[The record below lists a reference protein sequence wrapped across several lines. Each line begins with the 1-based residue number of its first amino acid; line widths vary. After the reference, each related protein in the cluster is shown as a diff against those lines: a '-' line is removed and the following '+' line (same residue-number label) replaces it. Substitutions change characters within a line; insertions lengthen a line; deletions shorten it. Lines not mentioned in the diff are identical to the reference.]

1 MKFND
6 NEKNE
11 IIKSLN
17 KIIKKTYM
25 VKTGDAKID
34 NQYLNMKDVL
44 DYYNRTNNID
54 FQKTTLQNLSE
65 SSFKSLSFESL
76 LSDDRNGDK
85 QKDKDKDHDRNDDKQ
100 KDEGE
105 DINLEKSVNEQID
118 KSIMPS
124 DKIDKEGIMQ
134 ELAEMTE
141 EEKDITSKDV
151 KSIVKAAT
159 IKAIY
164 KATLEKYEDNRKRIM
179 EHADIVRRRDGD
191 FALED
196 RLAAENRMYEVYLQK
211 LGKQYSSI
219 LPSHKAIE
227 NDEKIAAKQKDIK
240 DEHNKEEEA
249 KEKKREEDISRIV
262 LLYNEKSE
270 IEEEMAHMALNPAT
284 FDKEAFQTLQNE
296 LYEKDKEL
304 ASMKSSP
311 DVLIENINRD
321 DRQEELERKEFGV
334 SKETSNT
341 PIAKTSTEN
350 ERKEEENNDIIKEGT
365 EDSLETTSANIEE
378 VKKEYYK
385 CRNQGDYEGA
395 REKLEILRSLSG
407 SKENLEEPIN
417 DLTDDGKKDYHT
429 DNEKDDEMRENLGI
443 DKSNIN
449 DEDRAA
455 ELDAMDAE
463 VEEITENNGV
473 KNKEMYEPNKK
484 EVGHDE
490 PKQHTLGGNKRPW

>member
-11 IIKSLN
+11 IINNLN

-25 VKTGDAKID
+25 VKTKDAKID

-54 FQKTTLQNLSE
+54 FQKTTLQNLSD
-65 SSFKSLSFESL
+65 SSYESL
-76 LSDDRNGDK
+76 LSELN
-85 QKDKDKDHDRNDDKQ
+85 HDRNDDKQ
-100 KDEGE
+100 KDEGKDIVKE
-105 DINLEKSVNEQID
+105 DLEKSVNEQID
-118 KSIMPS
+118 KSKMPS

-134 ELAEMTE
+134 ELEEMTE

-151 KSIVKAAT
+151 ESLVKAAT

-164 KATLEKYEDNRKRIM
+164 KATLEKYEKNRKEIM
-179 EHADIVRRRDGD
+179 KHSDIVRRRDGD

-211 LGKQYSSI
+211 LSKQYSSI

-284 FDKEAFQTLQNE
+284 FDKEAFQKLQNE

-321 DRQEELERKEFGV
+321 DRQEELKHKELGGNNEKTDP
-334 SKETSNT
+334 SIATTSEGNKQEKAGNNNKIKNETSN
-341 PIAKTSTEN
+341 
-350 ERKEEENNDIIKEGT
+350 
-365 EDSLETTSANIEE
+365 SLENTSARIEE
-378 VKKEYYK
+378 VKKEYDR

-395 REKLEILRSLSG
+395 VEQLEILRTLNG
-407 SKENLEEPIN
+407 SKENIEKPIQ
-417 DLTDDGKKDYHT
+417 DLTDDGKKEYHT
-429 DNEKDDEMRENLGI
+429 DNEKDDEMKEILGI
-443 DKSNIN
+443 YKSSIN

-455 ELDAMDAE
+455 EFDAMDNEVAE
-463 VEEITENNGV
+463 IMKNNGV
-473 KNKEMYEPNKK
+473 KNKEMYDNEK
-484 EVGHDE
+484 EVSQDE
-490 PKQHTLGGNKRPW
+490 PKQHTLSGNKKPW

>member
-11 IIKSLN
+11 IINNLN

-54 FQKTTLQNLSE
+54 FQKTTLQNLSD
-65 SSFKSLSFESL
+65 SSYESL
-76 LSDDRNGDK
+76 LSELN
-85 QKDKDKDHDRNDDKQ
+85 HDRNDDKQ
-100 KDEGE
+100 KDEGKDIVKE
-105 DINLEKSVNEQID
+105 DLEKSVNEQID
-118 KSIMPS
+118 KSRMPS

-164 KATLEKYEDNRKRIM
+164 KATLEKYEDNRKEIM

-211 LGKQYSSI
+211 LSKQYSSI

-227 NDEKIAAKQKDIK
+227 NDKKIAAKQKDIK
-240 DEHNKEEEA
+240 DGHNKEEEA

-262 LLYNEKSE
+262 LLYNEKE
-270 IEEEMAHMALNPAT
+270 KIEEEMAHMALNPAT
-284 FDKEAFQTLQNE
+284 FDKEAFQNLQNE

-321 DRQEELERKEFGV
+321 DRQEELE
-334 SKETSNT
+334 SKELGGNNETTDPSIARTS
-341 PIAKTSTEN
+341 KEN
-350 ERKEEENNDIIKEGT
+350 EQKEEENNDRIKT
-365 EDSLETTSANIEE
+365 ETSNSLEVDSYEIERLKE
-378 VKKEYYK
+378 AYLEYKSRGEYKKAEQVIETIESI
-385 CRNQGDYEGA
+385 C
-395 REKLEILRSLSG
+395 G
-407 SKENLEEPIN
+407 SKEILENSIN
-417 DLTDDGKKDYHT
+417 DLNEDGKREYRTNDEK
-429 DNEKDDEMRENLGI
+429 DNEMKKSLGI
-443 DKSNIN
+443 DESNVN
-449 DEDRAA
+449 NEVTGFDV
-455 ELDAMDAE
+455 LDARLRYC
-463 VEEITENNGV
+463 
-473 KNKEMYEPNKK
+473 YEKI
-484 EVGHDE
+484 
-490 PKQHTLGGNKRPW
+490 RS

>member
-11 IIKSLN
+11 IINNLN

-25 VKTGDAKID
+25 VETGNAKID

-54 FQKTTLQNLSE
+54 FQKTTLQNLSD
-65 SSFKSLSFESL
+65 SSYESL
-76 LSDDRNGDK
+76 LSELN
-85 QKDKDKDHDRNDDKQ
+85 HDRNDDKQ
-100 KDEGE
+100 KDEGKDIVKE
-105 DINLEKSVNEQID
+105 DLEKSVNEQID
-118 KSIMPS
+118 KSRMPS

-151 KSIVKAAT
+151 KSIVKSAT

-164 KATLEKYEDNRKRIM
+164 KATLEKYEKNREEIM
-179 EHADIVRRRDGD
+179 KHADIVRRRDGD

-211 LGKQYSSI
+211 LSKQYSSI

-227 NDEKIAAKQKDIK
+227 NDKKIAAKQKDIK

-270 IEEEMAHMALNPAT
+270 IEEEMAWMAANPST
-284 FDKEAFQTLQNE
+284 FDKEKFQNLQNE
-296 LYEKDKEL
+296 IYEKDKEL

-321 DRQEELERKEFGV
+321 DRQEELERKELGGNKETTDTSIART
-334 SKETSNT
+334 SKE
-341 PIAKTSTEN
+341 N
-350 ERKEEENNDIIKEGT
+350 EQKEEENNDIIKNET
-365 EDSLETTSANIEE
+365 SNSLENTSARIEE
-378 VKKEYYK
+378 VKKEYDR

-395 REKLEILRSLSG
+395 VEQLEILRTLNG
-407 SKENLEEPIN
+407 SKENIEKPIQ
-417 DLTDDGKKDYHT
+417 DLTDDGKKEYHT
-429 DNEKDDEMRENLGI
+429 YNEKDDEMKENLGI
-443 DKSNIN
+443 DKSSIN

-463 VEEITENNGV
+463 VAEIMKNNGV
-473 KNKEMYEPNKK
+473 KNNEMYDNEKK
-484 EVGHDE
+484 VSQDE

>member
-54 FQKTTLQNLSE
+54 FQKTTLQNLSD
-65 SSFKSLSFESL
+65 SSYESL
-76 LSDDRNGDK
+76 LSELN
-85 QKDKDKDHDRNDDKQ
+85 HDRNDDKQ
-100 KDEGE
+100 KDEGKDIVKE
-105 DINLEKSVNEQID
+105 DLEKSVNEQID
-118 KSIMPS
+118 KSRMPS

-164 KATLEKYEDNRKRIM
+164 KATLEKYEKNRKEIM
-179 EHADIVRRRDGD
+179 KHADIVRRRDGD

-211 LGKQYSSI
+211 LSKQYSSI

-227 NDEKIAAKQKDIK
+227 NDKKIAAKQKDIK

-262 LLYNEKSE
+262 LLYNEKE
-270 IEEEMAHMALNPAT
+270 KIEEEMAHMALNPAT
-284 FDKEAFQTLQNE
+284 FDKEAFQKLQNE

-321 DRQEELERKEFGV
+321 DRQEELERKELGGNKETTDTSIART
-334 SKETSNT
+334 SKE
-341 PIAKTSTEN
+341 N
-350 ERKEEENNDIIKEGT
+350 EQKEENNDRIKT
-365 EDSLETTSANIEE
+365 ETSNSLEVDSYEIERL
-378 VKKEYYK
+378 KEAYLEYK
-385 CRNQGDYEGA
+385 SRGEYKEAEQVIETIESIC
-395 REKLEILRSLSG
+395 G
-407 SKENLEEPIN
+407 SKEILENSIN
-417 DLTDDGKKDYHT
+417 DLNEDGKREYRTNDEK
-429 DNEKDDEMRENLGI
+429 DNEMKKSLGI
-443 DKSNIN
+443 DESNVN
-449 DEDRAA
+449 NEVTGFDV
-455 ELDAMDAE
+455 LDARLRYC
-463 VEEITENNGV
+463 
-473 KNKEMYEPNKK
+473 YEKI
-484 EVGHDE
+484 
-490 PKQHTLGGNKRPW
+490 RS

>member
-25 VKTGDAKID
+25 VETGNAKID
-34 NQYLNMKDVL
+34 NQYLNMKDIL

-54 FQKTTLQNLSE
+54 FQKTTLQNLSD
-65 SSFKSLSFESL
+65 SSYESL
-76 LSDDRNGDK
+76 LSELN
-85 QKDKDKDHDRNDDKQ
+85 HDRNDDKQ
-100 KDEGE
+100 KDEGKDIVKE
-105 DINLEKSVNEQID
+105 DLEKSVNEQID
-118 KSIMPS
+118 KSRMPS

-164 KATLEKYEDNRKRIM
+164 KATLEKYEKNRKEIM
-179 EHADIVRRRDGD
+179 KHADIVRRRDGD

-211 LGKQYSSI
+211 LSKQYSSI

-227 NDEKIAAKQKDIK
+227 NDKKIAAKQKDIK

-249 KEKKREEDISRIV
+249 KEKKREEEISRIV

-321 DRQEELERKEFGV
+321 DRQEEIDGKEFGV

-341 PIAKTSTEN
+341 PIAKTSTGN
-350 ERKEEENNDIIKEGT
+350 EQKEEKNNNIIKEKT
-365 EDSLETTSANIEE
+365 EDSLETTSANIEG
-378 VKKEYYK
+378 VIKEYYK

-443 DKSNIN
+443 DKGKIN
-449 DEDRAA
+449 GVEF
-455 ELDAMDAE
+455 EVMDAE
-463 VEEITENNGV
+463 VEEIAKNNGV
-473 KNKEMYEPNKK
+473 KNKEMYDNEK
-484 EVGHDE
+484 EISQNE

>member
-1 MKFND
+1 MKFSN

-11 IIKSLN
+11 IINNLN

-76 LSDDRNGDK
+76 LNDDRNGDK

-141 EEKDITSKDV
+141 EEKDITSKDIE
-151 KSIVKAAT
+151 SLVKAAT

-164 KATLEKYEDNRKRIM
+164 KAILEKYEKNRKEIM
-179 EHADIVRRRDGD
+179 KHSDIVRRKDGD

-211 LGKQYSSI
+211 LGKQYSSV

-249 KEKKREEDISRIV
+249 KEKKREEDIARIV
-262 LLYNEKSE
+262 IIYDEKSE

-284 FDKEAFQTLQNE
+284 FDKEAFQKLQNE

-304 ASMKSSP
+304 VSMKSSP

-321 DRQEELERKEFGV
+321 DRQEELERKEFGT
-334 SKETSNT
+334 SKVTPNM
-341 PIAKTSTEN
+341 PIAKTSNEN
-350 ERKEEENNDIIKEGT
+350 EQKEEKNNDIIKEGT

-407 SKENLEEPIN
+407 SKENLEKPIQ
-417 DLTDDGKKDYHT
+417 DLTDDGKEEYHT
-429 DNEKDDEMRENLGI
+429 DNEKDDEMKENLGI
-443 DKSNIN
+443 DKSSIN

-463 VEEITENNGV
+463 VEEIAKNNGV
-473 KNKEMYEPNKK
+473 KNKEMYDNEKK
-484 EVGHDE
+484 VSQDE

>member
-25 VKTGDAKID
+25 VETGNAKID

-54 FQKTTLQNLSE
+54 FQKTTLQNLSD
-65 SSFKSLSFESL
+65 SSYESL
-76 LSDDRNGDK
+76 LSELN
-85 QKDKDKDHDRNDDKQ
+85 HDRNDDKQ
-100 KDEGE
+100 KDEGKDIVKE
-105 DINLEKSVNEQID
+105 DLEKSVNEQID
-118 KSIMPS
+118 KSRMPS

-151 KSIVKAAT
+151 KSIVKSVT

-164 KATLEKYEDNRKRIM
+164 KATLEKYEKNREEIM
-179 EHADIVRRRDGD
+179 KHADIVRRRDGD

-211 LGKQYSSI
+211 LSKQYSSI

-227 NDEKIAAKQKDIK
+227 NDKKIAAKQKDIK

-321 DRQEELERKEFGV
+321 DRQEEIDGKEFGV

-341 PIAKTSTEN
+341 PIAKTSTGN
-350 ERKEEENNDIIKEGT
+350 EQKEGKNSNIIKEKT

-378 VKKEYYK
+378 VIKEYYK

-417 DLTDDGKKDYHT
+417 DLIDDGKKDYHT

-443 DKSNIN
+443 DKSSIN

-463 VEEITENNGV
+463 VAEIMKNNGV
-473 KNKEMYEPNKK
+473 KNKEMYDNEKK
-484 EVGHDE
+484 VSQDE

>member
-76 LSDDRNGDK
+76 LNDDRNGDK

-118 KSIMPS
+118 KSIMTS

-164 KATLEKYEDNRKRIM
+164 KATLEKYEKNREEIM
-179 EHADIVRRRDGD
+179 KHADIVRRRDGD

-211 LGKQYSSI
+211 LSKQYSSI

-227 NDEKIAAKQKDIK
+227 NDKKIAAKQKDIK

-249 KEKKREEDISRIV
+249 KEKKREEDIARIV
-262 LLYNEKSE
+262 IIYDEKSE

-284 FDKEAFQTLQNE
+284 FDKEAFQKLQNK

-321 DRQEELERKEFGV
+321 DRQEELERKEFGT
-334 SKETSNT
+334 SKVTPNM
-341 PIAKTSTEN
+341 PIAKTSNEN
-350 ERKEEENNDIIKEGT
+350 EQKEEKNNDIIKEGT

-407 SKENLEEPIN
+407 SKENLEKPIQ
-417 DLTDDGKKDYHT
+417 DLTDDGKEEYHT
-429 DNEKDDEMRENLGI
+429 DNEKDDEMKENLGI
-443 DKSNIN
+443 DKSSIN

-463 VEEITENNGV
+463 VEEIAKNNGV
-473 KNKEMYEPNKK
+473 KNKEMYDNEKK
-484 EVGHDE
+484 VSQDE

>member
-11 IIKSLN
+11 IINNLN

-25 VKTGDAKID
+25 VETGNAKID

-54 FQKTTLQNLSE
+54 FQKTTLQNLSD
-65 SSFKSLSFESL
+65 SSYESL
-76 LSDDRNGDK
+76 LSELN
-85 QKDKDKDHDRNDDKQ
+85 HDRNDDKQ
-100 KDEGE
+100 KDEGKDIVKE
-105 DINLEKSVNEQID
+105 DLEKSVNEQID
-118 KSIMPS
+118 KSRMPS

-151 KSIVKAAT
+151 KSIVKSAT

-164 KATLEKYEDNRKRIM
+164 KATLEKYEKNREEIM
-179 EHADIVRRRDGD
+179 KHADIVRRRDGD

-211 LGKQYSSI
+211 LSKQYSSI
-219 LPSHKAIE
+219 LPSHKTIE
-227 NDEKIAAKQKDIK
+227 NDKKIAAKQKDIK

-249 KEKKREEDISRIV
+249 KEKKREEDIARIV
-262 LLYNEKSE
+262 IIYDEKSE

-284 FDKEAFQTLQNE
+284 FDKEAFQKLQNK

-321 DRQEELERKEFGV
+321 DRQEELERKEFGT
-334 SKETSNT
+334 SKVTPNM
-341 PIAKTSTEN
+341 PIAKTSNEN
-350 ERKEEENNDIIKEGT
+350 EQKEEKNNDIIKEGT

-407 SKENLEEPIN
+407 SKENLEKPIQ
-417 DLTDDGKKDYHT
+417 DLTDDGKEEYHT
-429 DNEKDDEMRENLGI
+429 DNEKDDEMKENLGI
-443 DKSNIN
+443 DDKSSIN

-463 VEEITENNGV
+463 VEEIAKNNGV
-473 KNKEMYEPNKK
+473 KNKEMYDNEKK
-484 EVGHDE
+484 VSQDE

>member
-1 MKFND
+1 MNFSN

-11 IIKSLN
+11 ILNNLN

-25 VKTGDAKID
+25 VETGDAKID
-34 NQYLNMKDVL
+34 NQYLNMKDIL

-54 FQKTTLQNLSE
+54 FQKTTLQNLSD
-65 SSFKSLSFESL
+65 SSYESL
-76 LSDDRNGDK
+76 LSELN
-85 QKDKDKDHDRNDDKQ
+85 HDRNDDKQ
-100 KDEGE
+100 KDEGKDIVKE
-105 DINLEKSVNEQID
+105 DLEKSVNEQID
-118 KSIMPS
+118 KSKMPS

-141 EEKDITSKDV
+141 EEKDITSKDIE
-151 KSIVKAAT
+151 SLVKAAT

-164 KATLEKYEDNRKRIM
+164 KATLEKYEDNRKRII
-179 EHADIVRRRDGD
+179 EHSEIVRKKDGD

-211 LGKQYSSI
+211 LGKQYSSV

-249 KEKKREEDISRIV
+249 KEKKREEDIARIV
-262 LLYNEKSE
+262 IIYDEKE
-270 IEEEMAHMALNPAT
+270 KIEEEMAWMAANPST
-284 FDKEAFQTLQNE
+284 FNKEAFQKLQNE

-304 ASMKSSP
+304 ANMKSSP

-350 ERKEEENNDIIKEGT
+350 ERKEEENNNRIKT
-365 EDSLETTSANIEE
+365 ETSNSLEVDSYEIERL
-378 VKKEYYK
+378 KETYLEYK
-385 CRNQGDYEGA
+385 SRGEYEEA
-395 REKLEILRSLSG
+395 EQVIETIETICG
-407 SKENLEEPIN
+407 SKENLENPID
-417 DLTDDGKKDYHT
+417 DLNEDGKKDFHT
-429 DNEKDDEMRENLGI
+429 NNEKDNEMKKNLGI
-443 DKSNIN
+443 DESNVN
-449 DEDRAA
+449 NEVTGFDV
-455 ELDAMDAE
+455 LDARLRYC
-463 VEEITENNGV
+463 
-473 KNKEMYEPNKK
+473 YEKI
-484 EVGHDE
+484 
-490 PKQHTLGGNKRPW
+490 RS

>member
-11 IIKSLN
+11 IINNLN

-44 DYYNRTNNID
+44 DYYNRKNNID
-54 FQKTTLQNLSE
+54 FQKTTFQNLSD
-65 SSFKSLSFESL
+65 SSYESL
-76 LSDDRNGDK
+76 LSELN
-85 QKDKDKDHDRNDDKQ
+85 HDRNDDKQ
-100 KDEGE
+100 KDEGKDIVKE
-105 DINLEKSVNEQID
+105 DLEKSVNEQID
-118 KSIMPS
+118 KSRMPS

-134 ELAEMTE
+134 ELSEMTE
-141 EEKDITSKDV
+141 EEKDITSKD
-151 KSIVKAAT
+151 IEGLVKAAT

-164 KATLEKYEDNRKRIM
+164 KATLEKYEKNREEIM
-179 EHADIVRRRDGD
+179 KHADIVRRRDGD

-211 LGKQYSSI
+211 LSKQYSSI

-227 NDEKIAAKQKDIK
+227 NDKKIAAKQKDIK
-240 DEHNKEEEA
+240 DGHNKEEEA

-284 FDKEAFQTLQNE
+284 FDKEAFQELQNE

-321 DRQEELERKEFGV
+321 DRQEELERKELGG
-334 SKETSNT
+334 SKETTDTS
-341 PIAKTSTEN
+341 IARTSKEN
-350 ERKEEENNDIIKEGT
+350 EQKEEENNDKIKT
-365 EDSLETTSANIEE
+365 ETSNSLEVDSYEIERLKE
-378 VKKEYYK
+378 AYLEYKSRGEYKKAEQVIETIESI
-385 CRNQGDYEGA
+385 C
-395 REKLEILRSLSG
+395 G
-407 SKENLEEPIN
+407 SKEILESSIN
-417 DLTDDGKKDYHT
+417 DLNEDGKREYRTNDEK
-429 DNEKDDEMRENLGI
+429 DNEMKKSLGI
-443 DKSNIN
+443 DESNVN
-449 DEDRAA
+449 NEVTGFDV
-455 ELDAMDAE
+455 LDARLRYC
-463 VEEITENNGV
+463 
-473 KNKEMYEPNKK
+473 YEKI
-484 EVGHDE
+484 
-490 PKQHTLGGNKRPW
+490 RS

>member
-1 MKFND
+1 
-6 NEKNE
+6 
-11 IIKSLN
+11 
-17 KIIKKTYM
+17 
-25 VKTGDAKID
+25 
-34 NQYLNMKDVL
+34 
-44 DYYNRTNNID
+44 
-54 FQKTTLQNLSE
+54 
-65 SSFKSLSFESL
+65 
-76 LSDDRNGDK
+76 
-85 QKDKDKDHDRNDDKQ
+85 
-100 KDEGE
+100 
-105 DINLEKSVNEQID
+105 
-118 KSIMPS
+118 
-124 DKIDKEGIMQ
+124 MQ

-211 LGKQYSSI
+211 LSKQYSSI

-227 NDEKIAAKQKDIK
+227 NDKKIAAKQKDIK

-249 KEKKREEDISRIV
+249 KEKKREEDIARIV
-262 LLYNEKSE
+262 IIYDEKSE

-284 FDKEAFQTLQNE
+284 FDKEAFQKLQNK

-321 DRQEELERKEFGV
+321 DRQEEIDGKEFGV

-341 PIAKTSTEN
+341 PIAKTSTGN
-350 ERKEEENNDIIKEGT
+350 EQKEEKNNDKIKT
-365 EDSLETTSANIEE
+365 ETSNSLENTSARIEE
-378 VKKEYYK
+378 VKKEYDR

-395 REKLEILRSLSG
+395 VEQLEILRTLNG
-407 SKENLEEPIN
+407 SKENIEKPIQ
-417 DLTDDGKKDYHT
+417 DLTDDGKKEYHT
-429 DNEKDDEMRENLGI
+429 YNEKDDEMKENLGI
-443 DKSNIN
+443 DKSSVN

-463 VEEITENNGV
+463 VAEIMKNNGV
-473 KNKEMYEPNKK
+473 KNKEMYDNEK
-484 EVGHDE
+484 EVSQNE
-490 PKQHTLGGNKRPW
+490 PKQHTLGGNKRPWQ

>member
-11 IIKSLN
+11 IINNLN

-25 VKTGDAKID
+25 VETGNAKID
-34 NQYLNMKDVL
+34 NQYLNMKDIL

-54 FQKTTLQNLSE
+54 FQKTTLQNLSD
-65 SSFKSLSFESL
+65 SSYESL
-76 LSDDRNGDK
+76 LSELN
-85 QKDKDKDHDRNDDKQ
+85 HDRNDDKQ
-100 KDEGE
+100 KDEGKDIVKE
-105 DINLEKSVNEQID
+105 DLEKSVNEQID
-118 KSIMPS
+118 KSRMPS

-164 KATLEKYEDNRKRIM
+164 KATLEKYEKNRKEIM
-179 EHADIVRRRDGD
+179 KHADIVRRRDGD

-211 LGKQYSSI
+211 LSKQYSSI

-227 NDEKIAAKQKDIK
+227 NDKKIAAKQKDIK

-270 IEEEMAHMALNPAT
+270 IEEEMARMALNPAT
-284 FDKEAFQTLQNE
+284 FDKEAFQKLQNK

-321 DRQEELERKEFGV
+321 DRQEELERKELGGNKETTDTSIART
-334 SKETSNT
+334 SKE
-341 PIAKTSTEN
+341 N
-350 ERKEEENNDIIKEGT
+350 EQKEEENNDRIKNET
-365 EDSLETTSANIEE
+365 SNSLEVDSYEIERL
-378 VKKEYYK
+378 KEAYLEYK
-385 CRNQGDYEGA
+385 SRGEYKGA
-395 REKLEILRSLSG
+395 EQVIETIESICG
-407 SKENLEEPIN
+407 SKEILENSIN
-417 DLTDDGKKDYHT
+417 DLNEDGKREYRTNDEK
-429 DNEKDDEMRENLGI
+429 DNEMKKSLGI
-443 DKSNIN
+443 DESNVN
-449 DEDRAA
+449 NEVTGFDV
-455 ELDAMDAE
+455 LDARLRYC
-463 VEEITENNGV
+463 
-473 KNKEMYEPNKK
+473 YEKI
-484 EVGHDE
+484 
-490 PKQHTLGGNKRPW
+490 RS

>member
-1 MKFND
+1 MDFSN

-11 IIKSLN
+11 ILNNLN

-54 FQKTTLQNLSE
+54 FQKTTLQNLSD
-65 SSFKSLSFESL
+65 SSYESL
-76 LSDDRNGDK
+76 LSELN
-85 QKDKDKDHDRNDDKQ
+85 HDRNDDKQ
-100 KDEGE
+100 KDEGKDIVKE
-105 DINLEKSVNEQID
+105 DLEKSVNEQID
-118 KSIMPS
+118 KSKMPS

-151 KSIVKAAT
+151 ESLVKAAT

-164 KATLEKYEDNRKRIM
+164 KATLEKYEKNRKEIM
-179 EHADIVRRRDGD
+179 KHSEIVRRRDGD

-211 LGKQYSSI
+211 LGKQYSSV

-249 KEKKREEDISRIV
+249 KEKKREEDIARIV
-262 LLYNEKSE
+262 IIYDEKE
-270 IEEEMAHMALNPAT
+270 KIEEEMAWMAANPST
-284 FDKEAFQTLQNE
+284 FDKEKFQDLQNK

-321 DRQEELERKEFGV
+321 DRQEEIDGKEFGV

-341 PIAKTSTEN
+341 PIAKTSTKN
-350 ERKEEENNDIIKEGT
+350 ERKEEENNNRIKT
-365 EDSLETTSANIEE
+365 ETSNSLENTSARIEE
-378 VKKEYYK
+378 VKKEYDK

-395 REKLEILRSLSG
+395 VEQLEILRTLNG
-407 SKENLEEPIN
+407 SKENIEKPIQ
-417 DLTDDGKKDYHT
+417 DLTDDGKKEYHT
-429 DNEKDDEMRENLGI
+429 NNEKDDEMKENLGI
-443 DKSNIN
+443 EKSSIN

-455 ELDAMDAE
+455 EFDAMDNEVAE
-463 VEEITENNGV
+463 IMKNNGV
-473 KNKEMYEPNKK
+473 KNKEMYDNEK
-484 EVGHDE
+484 EVSQDE
-490 PKQHTLGGNKRPW
+490 PKQHTLSGNKRPWQ

>member
-1 MKFND
+1 
-6 NEKNE
+6 
-11 IIKSLN
+11 
-17 KIIKKTYM
+17 
-25 VKTGDAKID
+25 
-34 NQYLNMKDVL
+34 MKDVL

-76 LSDDRNGDK
+76 LNDDRNGDK

-196 RLAAENRMYEVYLQK
+196 RLAAENRMDEVYLQK
-211 LGKQYSSI
+211 LSKQYSSI

-227 NDEKIAAKQKDIK
+227 NDKKIAAKQKDIK

-284 FDKEAFQTLQNE
+284 FDKEAFQTLQNK

-321 DRQEELERKEFGV
+321 DRQEELERKEFGT
-334 SKETSNT
+334 SKVTPNM
-341 PIAKTSTEN
+341 PIAKTSNEN
-350 ERKEEENNDIIKEGT
+350 EQKEEKNNDIIKEGT

-407 SKENLEEPIN
+407 SKENLEKPIQ
-417 DLTDDGKKDYHT
+417 DLTDDGKEEYHT
-429 DNEKDDEMRENLGI
+429 DNEKDDEMKENLGI
-443 DKSNIN
+443 DKSSIN

-463 VEEITENNGV
+463 VEEIAKNNGV
-473 KNKEMYEPNKK
+473 KNKEMYDNEKK
-484 EVGHDE
+484 VSQDE

>member
-76 LSDDRNGDK
+76 LNDDRNGDK

-211 LGKQYSSI
+211 LSKQYSSI

-227 NDEKIAAKQKDIK
+227 NDKKIAAKQKDIK

-262 LLYNEKSE
+262 LLYNKKEK

-321 DRQEELERKEFGV
+321 DRQEEIDGKEFGV

-341 PIAKTSTEN
+341 PIAKTSTGN
-350 ERKEEENNDIIKEGT
+350 EQKEEKNNNIIKEKT

-378 VKKEYYK
+378 VIKEYYK

-443 DKSNIN
+443 DKSSIN

-463 VEEITENNGV
+463 VAEIMKNNGV
-473 KNKEMYEPNKK
+473 KNKEMYDNEK
-484 EVGHDE
+484 EVSQNE

>member
-1 MKFND
+1 MNFSN

-11 IIKSLN
+11 ILNNLN
-17 KIIKKTYM
+17 KIVKKTYM
-25 VKTGDAKID
+25 AETKDTKID
-34 NQYLNMKDVL
+34 NQYINMKEIL

-54 FQKTTLQNLSE
+54 FQKTTLQNLSD
-65 SSFKSLSFESL
+65 SSYESL
-76 LSDDRNGDK
+76 LSELN
-85 QKDKDKDHDRNDDKQ
+85 HDRNDDKQ
-100 KDEGE
+100 KDEGKDILKE
-105 DINLEKSVNEQID
+105 DLEKSVNEQID
-118 KSIMPS
+118 KSKLPS

-141 EEKDITSKDV
+141 EEKDITSKD
-151 KSIVKAAT
+151 IEGLVKAAT

-164 KATLEKYEDNRKRIM
+164 KATLEKYEKNRKEIM
-179 EHADIVRRRDGD
+179 KHSDIVRKQDGD

-211 LGKQYSSI
+211 LGKQYSSV

-249 KEKKREEDISRIV
+249 KEKKREEDIARIV
-262 LLYNEKSE
+262 IIYDEKE
-270 IEEEMAHMALNPAT
+270 KIEEEMAWMAANPST
-284 FDKEAFQTLQNE
+284 FDKEKFQNLQNE

-304 ASMKSSP
+304 SNMKSSP

-350 ERKEEENNDIIKEGT
+350 ERKEEENNNIIKEKT

-378 VKKEYYK
+378 VIKEYYK

-395 REKLEILRSLSG
+395 REKIEILRRLSG
-407 SKENLEEPIN
+407 SKKILEEPIN
-417 DLTDDGKKDYHT
+417 DLNDDGKKDYHT

-443 DKSNIN
+443 DKSKIN
-449 DEDRAA
+449 GVEFDV
-455 ELDAMDAE
+455 MDAE
-463 VEEITENNGV
+463 VEEIAKNNGV
-473 KNKEMYEPNKK
+473 KNKEMYDNEK
-484 EVGHDE
+484 EVSQDE

>member
-11 IIKSLN
+11 ITKSLN

-25 VKTGDAKID
+25 VETGNAKID

-54 FQKTTLQNLSE
+54 FQKTTLQNLSD
-65 SSFKSLSFESL
+65 SSYESL
-76 LSDDRNGDK
+76 LSELN
-85 QKDKDKDHDRNDDKQ
+85 HDRNDDKQ
-100 KDEGE
+100 KDEGKDIVKE
-105 DINLEKSVNEQID
+105 DLEKSVNEQID
-118 KSIMPS
+118 KSRMPS

-151 KSIVKAAT
+151 KSIVKSAT

-164 KATLEKYEDNRKRIM
+164 KATLEKYEKNREEIM
-179 EHADIVRRRDGD
+179 KHADIVRRRDGD

-196 RLAAENRMYEVYLQK
+196 RLAAEKRMYEVYLQK
-211 LGKQYSSI
+211 LSKQYSSI

-227 NDEKIAAKQKDIK
+227 NDKKIAAKQKDIK

-262 LLYNEKSE
+262 LLYNEKE
-270 IEEEMAHMALNPAT
+270 KIEEEMAHMALNPAT
-284 FDKEAFQTLQNE
+284 FDKEAFQKLQNE

-321 DRQEELERKEFGV
+321 DRQEELERKELGGNKETTDTSIART
-334 SKETSNT
+334 SKE
-341 PIAKTSTEN
+341 N
-350 ERKEEENNDIIKEGT
+350 EQKEENNDRIKT
-365 EDSLETTSANIEE
+365 ETSNSLEVDSYEIERL
-378 VKKEYYK
+378 KEAYLEYK
-385 CRNQGDYEGA
+385 SRGEYKEAEQVIETIESIC
-395 REKLEILRSLSG
+395 G
-407 SKENLEEPIN
+407 SKEILENSIN
-417 DLTDDGKKDYHT
+417 DLNEDGKREYRTNDEK
-429 DNEKDDEMRENLGI
+429 DNEMKKSLGI
-443 DKSNIN
+443 DESNVN
-449 DEDRAA
+449 NEVTGFDV
-455 ELDAMDAE
+455 LDARLRYC
-463 VEEITENNGV
+463 
-473 KNKEMYEPNKK
+473 YEKI
-484 EVGHDE
+484 
-490 PKQHTLGGNKRPW
+490 RS

>member
-11 IIKSLN
+11 IINNLN

-25 VKTGDAKID
+25 VETGNAKID

-76 LSDDRNGDK
+76 LNDDRNGDK

-211 LGKQYSSI
+211 LSKQYSSI

-227 NDEKIAAKQKDIK
+227 NDKKIAAKQKDIK

-262 LLYNEKSE
+262 LLYNKKEK

-284 FDKEAFQTLQNE
+284 FDKEAFQTLQSE

-321 DRQEELERKEFGV
+321 DRQEEIDGKEFGV

-341 PIAKTSTEN
+341 PIAKTSTGN
-350 ERKEEENNDIIKEGT
+350 EQKEEKNNNIIKEKT

-407 SKENLEEPIN
+407 SKENLEKPIQ
-417 DLTDDGKKDYHT
+417 DLTDDGKEEYHT
-429 DNEKDDEMRENLGI
+429 DNEKDDEMKENLGI
-443 DKSNIN
+443 DKSSIN

-463 VEEITENNGV
+463 VEEIAKNNGV
-473 KNKEMYEPNKK
+473 KNKEMYDNEKK
-484 EVGHDE
+484 VSQDE

>member
-76 LSDDRNGDK
+76 LNDDRNGDK

-179 EHADIVRRRDGD
+179 EHADTVRRRDGD

-211 LGKQYSSI
+211 LSKQYSSI

-227 NDEKIAAKQKDIK
+227 NDKKIAAKQKDIK

-262 LLYNEKSE
+262 LLYNKKEK

-321 DRQEELERKEFGV
+321 DRQEEIDGKEFGV

-341 PIAKTSTEN
+341 PIAKTSTGN
-350 ERKEEENNDIIKEGT
+350 EQKEEKNNNIIKEKT

-378 VKKEYYK
+378 VIKEYYK

-395 REKLEILRSLSG
+395 REKLEILRSLRG
-407 SKENLEEPIN
+407 SEENLEEPIN

-443 DKSNIN
+443 GKSSIN

-463 VEEITENNGV
+463 VAEIMKNNGV
-473 KNKEMYEPNKK
+473 KNKEMYDNEKK
-484 EVGHDE
+484 VSQDE

>member
-11 IIKSLN
+11 IINNLN

-25 VKTGDAKID
+25 VKTKDAKID

-54 FQKTTLQNLSE
+54 FQKTTLQNLSD
-65 SSFKSLSFESL
+65 SSYELL
-76 LSDDRNGDK
+76 LSELNHDRNGDK

-211 LGKQYSSI
+211 LSKQYSSI

-249 KEKKREEDISRIV
+249 KEKKREEDIDRIV

-270 IEEEMAHMALNPAT
+270 IEEEMARMALNPAT
-284 FDKEAFQTLQNE
+284 FDKEAFQKLQNE

-321 DRQEELERKEFGV
+321 DRQEELKHKELGGNNEKTDP
-334 SKETSNT
+334 SIATTSEGNKQEKAGNNNKIKNETSN
-341 PIAKTSTEN
+341 
-350 ERKEEENNDIIKEGT
+350 
-365 EDSLETTSANIEE
+365 SLEVDSYEIERL
-378 VKKEYYK
+378 KEAYLEYK
-385 CRNQGDYEGA
+385 SRGEYKEAEQVIETIESIC
-395 REKLEILRSLSG
+395 G
-407 SKENLEEPIN
+407 SKEILENSIN
-417 DLTDDGKKDYHT
+417 DLNEDGKREYRTNDEKN
-429 DNEKDDEMRENLGI
+429 NEMKKSLGI
-443 DKSNIN
+443 GESNVN
-449 DEDRAA
+449 NEVTGFDV
-455 ELDAMDAE
+455 LDARLRYC
-463 VEEITENNGV
+463 
-473 KNKEMYEPNKK
+473 YEKI
-484 EVGHDE
+484 
-490 PKQHTLGGNKRPW
+490 RS

>member
-1 MKFND
+1 MKFSN

-11 IIKSLN
+11 IINNLN

-76 LSDDRNGDK
+76 LNDDRNGDK

-164 KATLEKYEDNRKRIM
+164 KATLEKYEKNRKAIM
-179 EHADIVRRRDGD
+179 KHADIVRKRDGD

-262 LLYNEKSE
+262 LLYNKKSE
-270 IEEEMAHMALNPAT
+270 IEEKMAHMALNPAT
-284 FDKEAFQTLQNE
+284 FDKEAFQKLQNE

-321 DRQEELERKEFGV
+321 DRQEEIDGKGFGI

-350 ERKEEENNDIIKEGT
+350 EQKEEENNDRIKT
-365 EDSLETTSANIEE
+365 ETSNSLEVDSYEIERL
-378 VKKEYYK
+378 KEAYLEYK
-385 CRNQGDYEGA
+385 SRGEYKEAEQVIETIESIC
-395 REKLEILRSLSG
+395 G
-407 SKENLEEPIN
+407 SKEILENSIN
-417 DLTDDGKKDYHT
+417 DLNEDGKREYRTNDEK
-429 DNEKDDEMRENLGI
+429 DNEMKKSLGI
-443 DKSNIN
+443 DESNVN
-449 DEDRAA
+449 NEVTGFDV
-455 ELDAMDAE
+455 LDARLRYC
-463 VEEITENNGV
+463 
-473 KNKEMYEPNKK
+473 YEKI
-484 EVGHDE
+484 
-490 PKQHTLGGNKRPW
+490 RS

>member
-11 IIKSLN
+11 ITKSLN

-54 FQKTTLQNLSE
+54 FQKTTLQNLSD
-65 SSFKSLSFESL
+65 SSYESL
-76 LSDDRNGDK
+76 LSELN
-85 QKDKDKDHDRNDDKQ
+85 HDRNDDKQ
-100 KDEGE
+100 KDEGKDIVKE
-105 DINLEKSVNEQID
+105 DLEKSVNEQID
-118 KSIMPS
+118 KSRMPS

-164 KATLEKYEDNRKRIM
+164 KATLEKYEKNRVEIM
-179 EHADIVRRRDGD
+179 KHADIVRRRDGD

-211 LGKQYSSI
+211 LSKQYSSI

-227 NDEKIAAKQKDIK
+227 NDKKIAAKQKDIK

-321 DRQEELERKEFGV
+321 DRQEEIDGKESGV

-341 PIAKTSTEN
+341 PIAKTSTGN
-350 ERKEEENNDIIKEGT
+350 EQKEGKNSNIIKEKT

-378 VKKEYYK
+378 VIKEYYK

-443 DKSNIN
+443 DKSSIN

-463 VEEITENNGV
+463 VAEIMKNNGV
-473 KNKEMYEPNKK
+473 KNKEMYDNEK
-484 EVGHDE
+484 EVSQNE
-490 PKQHTLGGNKRPW
+490 PKQHTLGGNKRPWQ

>member
-76 LSDDRNGDK
+76 LNDDRNGDK

-164 KATLEKYEDNRKRIM
+164 KATLEKYEKNREEIM
-179 EHADIVRRRDGD
+179 KHADIVRRRDGD

-211 LGKQYSSI
+211 LSKQYSSI
-219 LPSHKAIE
+219 LPSHEAIE
-227 NDEKIAAKQKDIK
+227 NDKKIAAKQKDIK

-249 KEKKREEDISRIV
+249 KEKKREEDIARIV
-262 LLYNEKSE
+262 IIYDEKSE

-284 FDKEAFQTLQNE
+284 FDKEAFQKLQNK

-321 DRQEELERKEFGV
+321 DRQEELERKEFGT
-334 SKETSNT
+334 SKVTPNM
-341 PIAKTSTEN
+341 PIAKTSNEN
-350 ERKEEENNDIIKEGT
+350 EQKEEKNNDIIKEGT

-455 ELDAMDAE
+455 EFDAMDAE
-463 VEEITENNGV
+463 VAEIMKNNGV
-473 KNKEMYEPNKK
+473 KNKEMYDNEK
-484 EVGHDE
+484 EVSQNE

>member
-25 VKTGDAKID
+25 VETGNAKID

-54 FQKTTLQNLSE
+54 FQKTTLQNLSD
-65 SSFKSLSFESL
+65 SSYESL
-76 LSDDRNGDK
+76 LSELN
-85 QKDKDKDHDRNDDKQ
+85 HDRNDDKQ
-100 KDEGE
+100 KDEGKDIVKE
-105 DINLEKSVNEQID
+105 DLEKSVNEQID
-118 KSIMPS
+118 KSRMPS

-151 KSIVKAAT
+151 KSIVKSAT

-164 KATLEKYEDNRKRIM
+164 KATLEKYEKNRKEIM
-179 EHADIVRRRDGD
+179 KHSDIVRKQDGD
-191 FALED
+191 FAIED

-227 NDEKIAAKQKDIK
+227 TDKKISTKQKDIK
-240 DEHNKEEEA
+240 NEHNKEEEA
-249 KEKKREEDISRIV
+249 KEKKREEDIARIV

-270 IEEEMAHMALNPAT
+270 IEEEMAWMAANPST
-284 FDKEAFQTLQNE
+284 FDKEKFQNLQNK

-304 ASMKSSP
+304 SNMKSSP

-321 DRQEELERKEFGV
+321 DRQEEVDNRVFGV
-334 SKETSNT
+334 GKETANI
-341 PIAKTSTEN
+341 PIAKTTVEN
-350 ERKEEENNDIIKEGT
+350 EQKEEENNDKIKNAT
-365 EDSLETTSANIEE
+365 NDSLENTSANIEE
-378 VKKEYYK
+378 VKKEYDR

-395 REKLEILRSLSG
+395 VKRLEILRSLNG
-407 SKENLEEPIN
+407 SKENLEKPIQ
-417 DLTDDGKKDYHT
+417 DLTDDGKKEYHT
-429 DNEKDDEMRENLGI
+429 DNEKDDKMKENLGI
-443 DKSNIN
+443 DKSSIN

-463 VEEITENNGV
+463 VAEIMKNNGV
-473 KNKEMYEPNKK
+473 KNKEMYDNEKK
-484 EVGHDE
+484 VSQDE
-490 PKQHTLGGNKRPW
+490 PKQHTLGGNKRSW

>member
-54 FQKTTLQNLSE
+54 FQKTTLQNLSD
-65 SSFKSLSFESL
+65 SSYESL
-76 LSDDRNGDK
+76 LSELN
-85 QKDKDKDHDRNDDKQ
+85 HDRNDDKQ
-100 KDEGE
+100 KDEGKDIVKE
-105 DINLEKSVNEQID
+105 DLEKSVNEQID
-118 KSIMPS
+118 KSRMPS

-164 KATLEKYEDNRKRIM
+164 KATLEKYEKNRKEIM
-179 EHADIVRRRDGD
+179 KHADIVRRRDGD

-219 LPSHKAIE
+219 LLSHKAIE
-227 NDEKIAAKQKDIK
+227 NDKKIAAKQKDIK

-270 IEEEMAHMALNPAT
+270 IEEEMAWMAANPST
-284 FDKEAFQTLQNE
+284 FDKEKFQNLQNE

-321 DRQEELERKEFGV
+321 DRQEEIDGKEFGV

-341 PIAKTSTEN
+341 PIAKTSTGN
-350 ERKEEENNDIIKEGT
+350 EQKEEKNNNIIKEKT

-378 VKKEYYK
+378 VIKEYYK

-407 SKENLEEPIN
+407 SKENLEKPIQ
-417 DLTDDGKKDYHT
+417 DLTDDGKEEYHT
-429 DNEKDDEMRENLGI
+429 DNEKDDEMKENLGI
-443 DKSNIN
+443 DKSSIN

-463 VEEITENNGV
+463 VAEIMKNNGV
-473 KNKEMYEPNKK
+473 KNKEMYDNEKK
-484 EVGHDE
+484 VSQDE
-490 PKQHTLGGNKRPW
+490 PKQRIH

>member
-11 IIKSLN
+11 IINNLN

-25 VKTGDAKID
+25 VETGNAKID

-54 FQKTTLQNLSE
+54 FQKTTLQNLSD
-65 SSFKSLSFESL
+65 SSYESL
-76 LSDDRNGDK
+76 LSELN
-85 QKDKDKDHDRNDDKQ
+85 HDRNDDKQ
-100 KDEGE
+100 KDEGKDIVKE
-105 DINLEKSVNEQID
+105 DLEKSVNEQID
-118 KSIMPS
+118 KSRMPS

-151 KSIVKAAT
+151 KSIVKSAT

-164 KATLEKYEDNRKRIM
+164 KATLEKYEKNREEIM
-179 EHADIVRRRDGD
+179 KHADIVRRRDGD

-211 LGKQYSSI
+211 LSKQYSSI

-227 NDEKIAAKQKDIK
+227 NDKKIAAKQKDIK

-284 FDKEAFQTLQNE
+284 FDKEAFQKLQNK

-321 DRQEELERKEFGV
+321 DRQEELERKELGGNNETTATT
-334 SKETSNT
+334 SKENEQEKKGNSDKIKTETSN
-341 PIAKTSTEN
+341 
-350 ERKEEENNDIIKEGT
+350 
-365 EDSLETTSANIEE
+365 SLEVDSYEIERL
-378 VKKEYYK
+378 KEAYLEYK
-385 CRNQGDYEGA
+385 SRGEYKEAEQVIETIESIC
-395 REKLEILRSLSG
+395 G
-407 SKENLEEPIN
+407 SKEILENSIN
-417 DLTDDGKKDYHT
+417 DLNEDGKREYRTNDEK
-429 DNEKDDEMRENLGI
+429 DNEMKKILGI
-443 DKSNIN
+443 DESNVN
-449 DEDRAA
+449 NEVTGFDV
-455 ELDAMDAE
+455 LDARLRYC
-463 VEEITENNGV
+463 
-473 KNKEMYEPNKK
+473 YEKI
-484 EVGHDE
+484 
-490 PKQHTLGGNKRPW
+490 RS

>member
-11 IIKSLN
+11 ITKSLN

-54 FQKTTLQNLSE
+54 FQKTTLQNLSD
-65 SSFKSLSFESL
+65 SSYESL
-76 LSDDRNGDK
+76 LSELN
-85 QKDKDKDHDRNDDKQ
+85 HDRNDDKQ
-100 KDEGE
+100 KDEGKDIVKE
-105 DINLEKSVNEQID
+105 DLEKSVNEQID
-118 KSIMPS
+118 KSRMPS

-164 KATLEKYEDNRKRIM
+164 KATLEKYEKNRVEIM
-179 EHADIVRRRDGD
+179 KHADIVRRRDGD

-211 LGKQYSSI
+211 LSKQYSSI

-227 NDEKIAAKQKDIK
+227 NDKKIAAKQKDIK

-321 DRQEELERKEFGV
+321 DRQEEIDGKESGV

-341 PIAKTSTEN
+341 PIAKTSTGN
-350 ERKEEENNDIIKEGT
+350 EQKEGKNSNIIKEKT

-378 VKKEYYK
+378 VIKEYYK

-407 SKENLEEPIN
+407 SKENLEELNVPYIRVKGRKGGS
-417 DLTDDGKKDYHT
+417 TV
-429 DNEKDDEMRENLGI
+429 
-443 DKSNIN
+443 
-449 DEDRAA
+449 AA
-455 ELDAMDAE
+455 AIVNALMYNV
-463 VEEITENNGV
+463 VE
-473 KNKEMYEPNKK
+473 
-484 EVGHDE
+484 
-490 PKQHTLGGNKRPW
+490 R

>member
-76 LSDDRNGDK
+76 LNDDRNGDK

-179 EHADIVRRRDGD
+179 KHADIVRRRDGD

-284 FDKEAFQTLQNE
+284 FDKEAFQSLQNE

-321 DRQEELERKEFGV
+321 DRQEELERKELGGNNETTDPYIATP
-334 SKETSNT
+334 SKEN
-341 PIAKTSTEN
+341 KQ
-350 ERKEEENNDIIKEGT
+350 KEEKNNDIIKEKT

-378 VKKEYYK
+378 VIKEYYK

-407 SKENLEEPIN
+407 SKENLEEPID
-417 DLTDDGKKDYHT
+417 DLADDGNKDYHT

-443 DKSNIN
+443 DKGKIN
-449 DEDRAA
+449 GVEFDV
-455 ELDAMDAE
+455 MDAE
-463 VEEITENNGV
+463 VEEIMKNNGV
-473 KNKEMYEPNKK
+473 KNKEMYDNEK
-484 EVGHDE
+484 EVSQNE

>member
-76 LSDDRNGDK
+76 LNDDRNGDK

-211 LGKQYSSI
+211 LSKQYSSI

-227 NDEKIAAKQKDIK
+227 NDKKIAAKQKDIK

-262 LLYNEKSE
+262 LLYNKKEK

-284 FDKEAFQTLQNE
+284 FDKEAFQKLQNE

-321 DRQEELERKEFGV
+321 DRQEELERKELGGNKETTDTSIART
-334 SKETSNT
+334 SKE
-341 PIAKTSTEN
+341 N
-350 ERKEEENNDIIKEGT
+350 EQKEENNDRIKT
-365 EDSLETTSANIEE
+365 ETSNSLEVDSYEIERL
-378 VKKEYYK
+378 KEAYLEYK
-385 CRNQGDYEGA
+385 SRGEYKEAEQVIETIESIC
-395 REKLEILRSLSG
+395 G
-407 SKENLEEPIN
+407 SKEILENSIN
-417 DLTDDGKKDYHT
+417 DINEDGKREYRTNDEK
-429 DNEKDDEMRENLGI
+429 DNEMKKSLGI
-443 DKSNIN
+443 DESNVN
-449 DEDRAA
+449 NEVTGFDV
-455 ELDAMDAE
+455 LDARLRYC
-463 VEEITENNGV
+463 
-473 KNKEMYEPNKK
+473 YEKI
-484 EVGHDE
+484 
-490 PKQHTLGGNKRPW
+490 RS

>member
-54 FQKTTLQNLSE
+54 FQKTTLQNLSD
-65 SSFKSLSFESL
+65 SSYESL
-76 LSDDRNGDK
+76 LSELN
-85 QKDKDKDHDRNDDKQ
+85 HDRNDDKQ
-100 KDEGE
+100 KDEGKDIVKE
-105 DINLEKSVNEQID
+105 DLEKSVNEQID
-118 KSIMPS
+118 KSRMPS

-134 ELAEMTE
+134 ELSEMTE
-141 EEKDITSKDV
+141 EEKDITSRD
-151 KSIVKAAT
+151 IEGLVKAAT

-164 KATLEKYEDNRKRIM
+164 KATLEKYEKNREEIM
-179 EHADIVRRRDGD
+179 KHADIVRRRDGD

-211 LGKQYSSI
+211 LSKQYSSI

-227 NDEKIAAKQKDIK
+227 NDKKIAAKQKDIK

-284 FDKEAFQTLQNE
+284 FDKEAFQKLQNK

-321 DRQEELERKEFGV
+321 DRQEELERKELGGNNETTDTSIART
-334 SKETSNT
+334 SKE
-341 PIAKTSTEN
+341 N
-350 ERKEEENNDIIKEGT
+350 EQKEENNDKIKNET
-365 EDSLETTSANIEE
+365 SNSLEVDSYEIERL
-378 VKKEYYK
+378 KEAYLEYK
-385 CRNQGDYEGA
+385 SRGEYKEAEQVIETIESIC
-395 REKLEILRSLSG
+395 G
-407 SKENLEEPIN
+407 SKEILENSIN
-417 DLTDDGKKDYHT
+417 DLNEDGKREYRTNDEK
-429 DNEKDDEMRENLGI
+429 DNEMKKILGI
-443 DKSNIN
+443 DESNVN
-449 DEDRAA
+449 NEVTGFDV
-455 ELDAMDAE
+455 LDARLRYC
-463 VEEITENNGV
+463 
-473 KNKEMYEPNKK
+473 YEKI
-484 EVGHDE
+484 
-490 PKQHTLGGNKRPW
+490 RS

>member
-11 IIKSLN
+11 IINNLN

-25 VKTGDAKID
+25 VETGNAKID

-54 FQKTTLQNLSE
+54 FQKTTLQNLSD
-65 SSFKSLSFESL
+65 SSYESL
-76 LSDDRNGDK
+76 LSELN
-85 QKDKDKDHDRNDDKQ
+85 HDRNDDKQ
-100 KDEGE
+100 KDEGKDIVKE
-105 DINLEKSVNEQID
+105 DLEKSVNEQID
-118 KSIMPS
+118 KSRMPS

-151 KSIVKAAT
+151 KSIVKSAT

-164 KATLEKYEDNRKRIM
+164 KATLEKYEKNREEIM
-179 EHADIVRRRDGD
+179 KHADIVRRDGD

-211 LGKQYSSI
+211 LSKQYSSI

-227 NDEKIAAKQKDIK
+227 NDKKIAAKQKDIK

-249 KEKKREEDISRIV
+249 KEKKREEDIARIV
-262 LLYNEKSE
+262 IIYDEKSE

-284 FDKEAFQTLQNE
+284 FDKEAFQKLQNK

-321 DRQEELERKEFGV
+321 DRQEELERKEFGT
-334 SKETSNT
+334 SKVTPNM
-341 PIAKTSTEN
+341 PIAKTSNEN
-350 ERKEEENNDIIKEGT
+350 EQKEEKNNDIIKEGT

-407 SKENLEEPIN
+407 SKENLEKPIQ
-417 DLTDDGKKDYHT
+417 DLTDDGKEEYHT
-429 DNEKDDEMRENLGI
+429 DNEKDDEMKENLGI
-443 DKSNIN
+443 DKSSIN

-463 VEEITENNGV
+463 VEEIAKNNGV
-473 KNKEMYEPNKK
+473 KNKEMYDNEKK
-484 EVGHDE
+484 VSQDE

>member
-44 DYYNRTNNID
+44 DYYNRKNNID
-54 FQKTTLQNLSE
+54 FQKTTLQNLSD
-65 SSFKSLSFESL
+65 SSYESL
-76 LSDDRNGDK
+76 LSELN
-85 QKDKDKDHDRNDDKQ
+85 HDRNDDKQ
-100 KDEGE
+100 KDEGKDIVKE
-105 DINLEKSVNEQID
+105 DLEKSVNEQID
-118 KSIMPS
+118 KSRMPS

-164 KATLEKYEDNRKRIM
+164 KATLEKYEKNRKEIM
-179 EHADIVRRRDGD
+179 KHADIVRRRDGD

-211 LGKQYSSI
+211 LSKQYSSI

-227 NDEKIAAKQKDIK
+227 NDKKIAAKQKDIK

-262 LLYNEKSE
+262 LLYNEKE
-270 IEEEMAHMALNPAT
+270 KIEEEMAHMALNPAT
-284 FDKEAFQTLQNE
+284 FDKEAFQKLQNE

-321 DRQEELERKEFGV
+321 DRQEELERKELGGNKETTDTSIART
-334 SKETSNT
+334 SKE
-341 PIAKTSTEN
+341 N
-350 ERKEEENNDIIKEGT
+350 EQKEENNDRIKT
-365 EDSLETTSANIEE
+365 ETSNSLEVDSYEIERL
-378 VKKEYYK
+378 KEAYLEYK
-385 CRNQGDYEGA
+385 SRGEYKEAEQVIETIESIC
-395 REKLEILRSLSG
+395 G
-407 SKENLEEPIN
+407 SKEILENSIN
-417 DLTDDGKKDYHT
+417 DLNEDGKREYRTNDEK
-429 DNEKDDEMRENLGI
+429 DNEMKKILGI
-443 DKSNIN
+443 DESNVN
-449 DEDRAA
+449 NEVTGFDV
-455 ELDAMDAE
+455 LDARLRYC
-463 VEEITENNGV
+463 
-473 KNKEMYEPNKK
+473 YEKI
-484 EVGHDE
+484 
-490 PKQHTLGGNKRPW
+490 RS

>member
-1 MKFND
+1 MNFSN

-11 IIKSLN
+11 IINNLN

-25 VKTGDAKID
+25 VETKDPKID
-34 NQYLNMKDVL
+34 NQYINMREVL
-44 DYYNRTNNID
+44 DYYKRSNSID
-54 FQKTTLQNLSE
+54 FQKTTLQNLSD
-65 SSFKSLSFESL
+65 SSYESL
-76 LSDDRNGDK
+76 LSELN
-85 QKDKDKDHDRNDDKQ
+85 HDRNDDKQ
-100 KDEGE
+100 KDEGKDIVKE
-105 DINLEKSVNEQID
+105 DLEKSVNEQID
-118 KSIMPS
+118 KSKMPS

-151 KSIVKAAT
+151 ESLVKAAT

-164 KATLEKYEDNRKRIM
+164 KATLEKYEKNRKAIM
-179 EHADIVRRRDGD
+179 KHADIVRKRDGD

-249 KEKKREEDISRIV
+249 KEKKREEDIARIV
-262 LLYNEKSE
+262 IIYDEKE
-270 IEEEMAHMALNPAT
+270 KIEEEMAWMAANPST
-284 FDKEAFQTLQNE
+284 FDKEKFQNLQNE

-304 ASMKSSP
+304 SNMKSSP

-350 ERKEEENNDIIKEGT
+350 ERKEEENNDIIKT
-365 EDSLETTSANIEE
+365 ETSNSLEVDSYEIERL
-378 VKKEYYK
+378 KEAYLEYK
-385 CRNQGDYEGA
+385 SRGEYKGA
-395 REKLEILRSLSG
+395 EQVIETIESICG
-407 SKENLEEPIN
+407 SKEILENSIN
-417 DLTDDGKKDYHT
+417 DLNEDGKREYRTNDEK
-429 DNEKDDEMRENLGI
+429 DNEMKKSLGI
-443 DKSNIN
+443 DESNVN
-449 DEDRAA
+449 NEVTGFDV
-455 ELDAMDAE
+455 LDARLRYC
-463 VEEITENNGV
+463 
-473 KNKEMYEPNKK
+473 YEKI
-484 EVGHDE
+484 
-490 PKQHTLGGNKRPW
+490 RS